1 MANNDIPGMVADLLT
16 APAEGVVEAA
26 SRQRKIWIKWL
37 TDIKRILDSADQ
49 NDDELKKKIIKTH
62 LELAPVWKLSAQLS
76 LGMTMRIA
84 SINRTE
90 ANASLG
96 LAVGLLTFGGSF
108 GFMSESSSESVIQIR
123 AQYALSN
130 EKEVKLTEY
139 LDSLGVTLADAADV
153 TKAIEKLGVAAKPVE
168 E

>member
-1 MANNDIPGMVADLLT
+1 MANNDIPRMVADLLT
-16 APAEGVVEAA
+16 APAEGLVEAA
-26 SRQRKIWIKWL
+26 SKQRSIWIKWL
-37 TDIKRILDSADQ
+37 TDIKRILDSVDQ
-49 NDDELKKKIIKTH
+49 NDDALKKKIIKSH
-62 LELAPVWKLSAQLS
+62 LELAPIWKLSAQLS

-84 SINRTE
+84 SINRKETS
-90 ANASLG
+90 ASLG

-139 LDSLGVTLADAADV
+139 LDSLGVTLGEATDV
-153 TKAIEKLGVAAKPVE
+153 TTAIEKLGVAKTPIKD
-168 E
+168 